1 MTASTSL
8 ILIGPMG
15 AGKTSHGK
23 WLARQLGRR
32 FVDLDAY
39 IENKTGAAITAIF
52 DLEGES
58 GFRQR
63 ESEALAEVL
72 RDDNMVIATGGGAV
86 LSAGNR
92 ERMKAAGL
100 VIHLH
105 IAPEQQLQRLA
116 NDRKRPLLQ
125 GSNRAERL
133 QQLAEIRT
141 PIYRAC
147 ADISLDLSQVPMS
160 RVRPLLLHA
169 IQERLNTT
177 ESTHAA
183 H

>member
-1 MTASTSL
+1 MNANAPI

-23 WLARQLGRR
+23 WLARQLGLR
-32 FVDLDAY
+32 FVDLDAH
-39 IENKTGAAITAIF
+39 IEHKTGAAITAIF
-52 DLEGES
+52 DLEGEA

-63 ESEALAEVL
+63 ESDALAEVL
-72 RDDNMVIATGGGAV
+72 CEDDIVIATGGGAV
-86 LSAGNR
+86 LSPNNR
-92 ERMKAAGL
+92 ERMKARGL
-100 VIHLH
+100 LIHLH

-125 GSNRAERL
+125 GSHRAERL

-147 ADISLDLSQVPMS
+147 ADITLDLSRIPMS
-160 RVRPLLLHA
+160 RVRPLLLQSILDHQNKLEPRHA
-169 IQERLNTT
+169 
-177 ESTHAA
+177 
-183 H
+183 

>member
-72 RDDNMVIATGGGAV
+72 RAADAV
-86 LSAGNR
+86 V
-92 ERMKAAGL
+92 KAALEDDITEDTL
-100 VIHLH
+100 V
-105 IAPEQQLQRLA
+105 AYE
-116 NDRKRPLLQ
+116 
-125 GSNRAERL
+125 RAVE
-133 QQLAEIRT
+133 AWEK
-141 PIYRAC
+141 
-147 ADISLDLSQVPMS
+147 SQ
-160 RVRPLLLHA
+160 
-169 IQERLNTT
+169 
-177 ESTHAA
+177 
-183 H
+183 